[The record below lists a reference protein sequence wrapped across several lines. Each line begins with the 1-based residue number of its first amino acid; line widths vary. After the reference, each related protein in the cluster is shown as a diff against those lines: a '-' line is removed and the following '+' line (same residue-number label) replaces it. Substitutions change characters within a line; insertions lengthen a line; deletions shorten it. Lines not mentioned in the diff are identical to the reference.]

1 MFNPDRHMSDED
13 AVQVVLNGKYGV
25 LSTAS
30 KDAEPYGV
38 AVNYVYVPG
47 DNALYFHCQLKGRKI
62 SNMKENDRVSLFVIG
77 REEIVPERFITHY
90 ESAIVTGRASFISDK
105 AEKREKILLI
115 CNKFAPDSLERR
127 DAVIDKY
134 IATFYICK
142 IDIES
147 ITGKRNNDY

>member
-62 SNMKENDRVSLFVIG
+62 SNMRENDRVSLFVIG

-90 ESAIVTGRASFISDK
+90 ESAIVTGRDLLHLGQGGK
-105 AEKREKILLI
+105 AGE
-115 CNKFAPDSLERR
+115 DSADLQQVCTRFPGTPGCGDR
-127 DAVIDKY
+127 
-134 IATFYICK
+134 
-142 IDIES
+142 
-147 ITGKRNNDY
+147 